1 MRRFKRRM
9 IIIMS
14 LSVVSFIGHVLMT
27 DYAVLCMA
35 WLFFYTISL

>member
-1 MRRFKRRM
+1 M

-14 LSVVSFIGHVLMT
+14 LSVVSLIVHVLIT
-27 DYAVLCMA
+27 TYAVLCMA